1 VVVKIKRQIN
11 DKLIEICEKGFPNEV
26 CGVLI
31 GKKNKEIFI
40 IDDYYICENLNKER
54 SIDRYELNPIDY
66 IKAED
71 RAKKSDASIIG
82 IYHSHPNHP
91 AIASETDKMFAWPDM
106 AYLIYSI
113 YDGKFKNLISWQI
126 DESEDVFAQINTELI
141 DE

>member
-1 VVVKIKRQIN
+1 MVVKIKRQIN

-40 IDDYYICENLNKER
+40 IDDYHICENLNKER

>member
-1 VVVKIKRQIN
+1 MVVKIKRQIN

-71 RAKKSDASIIG
+71 LAKKSNASIIG

-91 AIASETDKMFAWPDM
+91 AIASDTDKMFAWPDM

>member
-1 VVVKIKRQIN
+1 VVKIKRQIN

-71 RAKKSDASIIG
+71 RAKKSNASIIG

>member
-1 VVVKIKRQIN
+1 MVVKIKRQIN

-71 RAKKSDASIIG
+71 RAKKSNASIIG

>member
-1 VVVKIKRQIN
+1 MVVKIKRQIN

-40 IDDYYICENLNKER
+40 IHDYYICENLNKER

-71 RAKKSDASIIG
+71 RAKKSNASIIG

-126 DESEDVFAQINTELI
+126 DESEDIFAQINTELI

>member
-1 VVVKIKRQIN
+1 MVVKIKKQIN

-71 RAKKSDASIIG
+71 RAKKSNASIIG

>member
-1 VVVKIKRQIN
+1 MVKIKRQIN

-71 RAKKSDASIIG
+71 RAKKSNASIIG

>member
-1 VVVKIKRQIN
+1 MVVKIKKQIN

-54 SIDRYELNPIDY
+54 SVDRYELNPIDY

-71 RAKKSDASIIG
+71 QAKKSNASIIG

-113 YDGKFKNLISWQI
+113 YDSKFKNLISWQI

>member
-1 VVVKIKRQIN
+1 MVVKIKRQIN

-71 RAKKSDASIIG
+71 RAKKSNASIIG

-113 YDGKFKNLISWQI
+113 YDGKFKNLICWQI

>member
-71 RAKKSDASIIG
+71 RAKKSNASIIG

-113 YDGKFKNLISWQI
+113 YDGKLKNLISWQI

>member
-71 RAKKSDASIIG
+71 RAKKSNASIIG

>member
-40 IDDYYICENLNKER
+40 IDDYYVCENLNKER

>member
-1 VVVKIKRQIN
+1 VVKIKRQIN

-31 GKKNKEIFI
+31 GKKNKEIYI

-71 RAKKSDASIIG
+71 RAKKSNASIIG

>member
-11 DKLIEICEKGFPNEV
+11 YKLIEICEKGFPNEV

-31 GKKNKEIFI
+31 GKKNKEIFM

-71 RAKKSDASIIG
+71 RAKKSNASIIG

>member
-1 VVVKIKRQIN
+1 MVVKIKRQIN

-40 IDDYYICENLNKER
+40 IDDYYVCENLNKER

-71 RAKKSDASIIG
+71 RAKKSNASIIG

>member
-1 VVVKIKRQIN
+1 MVVKIKRQIN

-31 GKKNKEIFI
+31 GKKNKEIYI

-71 RAKKSDASIIG
+71 RAKKSNASIIG

>member
-1 VVVKIKRQIN
+1 MVVKIKRQIN

-54 SIDRYELNPIDY
+54 SVDRYELNPIDY

-71 RAKKSDASIIG
+71 RAKKSNASIIG

>member
-1 VVVKIKRQIN
+1 MVVKIKKRFN
-11 DKLIEICEKGFPNEV
+11 NKLIEICEEGFPNEV

-31 GKKNKEIFI
+31 GKKDKEIFTI
-40 IDDYYICENLNKER
+40 NDYYVCENLNKER
-54 SIDRYELNPIDY
+54 SVDRYELNPIDY
-66 IKAED
+66 IKAENH
-71 RAKKSDASIIG
+71 AKKITSSIIG

-113 YDGKFKNLISWQI
+113 YDSKFKNLISWQI
-126 DESEDVFAQINTELI
+126 DESKDKFVEINTELI